1 MCGMSEIT
9 IFPIFNQAVPH
20 VWDDFLRIRIAAM
33 RVNYNIEMTADEI
46 ARAMCDMQAA
56 WNHYAFN
63 FAFGAYDGANMVG
76 CIHGDCSK
84 RVASIR
90 HLYVLPKYQGLRIGS
105 RLMNAAEATVSV
117 AANSLDLVSLG
128 HAEEFY
134 RKRGCV
140 APLNTNVFV
149 KNVVGTGRC
158 QAVPLFWCPAS
169 VSRACDDLSHVSN
182 CSFDVGAVNQE
193 HRPTFVY
200 RDVDSNIVGYGMV
213 GANGNNTD
221 DVRICTQFKSAT
233 SFVQRRLN
241 NAINGY
247 CTQVSL
253 VANGHAR

>member
-1 MCGMSEIT
+1 MCGMSDIT

-56 WNHYAFN
+56 WNRYAFN

-76 CIHGDCSK
+76 CIHGDCSQ

-90 HLYVLPKYQGLRIGS
+90 HLYVLPKYQGQRIGS
-105 RLMNAAEATVSV
+105 RLMNAAEGAASV
-117 AANSLDLVSLG
+117 AAKSLDLVSLG

-134 RKRGCV
+134 RKRGCT

-149 KNVVGTGRC
+149 KNIVGGGRC
-158 QAVPLFWCPAS
+158 QAVPLFWCPTY

-200 RDVDSNIVGYGMV
+200 RDVDSNIVGYGIV
-213 GANGNNTD
+213 GANSNHTD
-221 DVRICTQFKSAT
+221 DVRVCTQFQHSS

-247 CTQVSL
+247 CAHASL
-253 VANGHAR
+253 LANKYTR